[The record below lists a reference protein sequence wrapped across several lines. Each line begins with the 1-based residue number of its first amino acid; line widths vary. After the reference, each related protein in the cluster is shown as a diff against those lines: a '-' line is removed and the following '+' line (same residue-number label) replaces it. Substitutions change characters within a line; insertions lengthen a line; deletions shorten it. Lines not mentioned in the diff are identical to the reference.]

1 GLVMSQKCQ
10 QGKSARSGLESSRAP
25 RNYQHFERARAGSH
39 AANGAT
45 NEGREIMTA
54 TGYSRLAAVIFSLVA
69 LLQFVRALAG
79 WPITIA
85 ATAVPLLAC
94 LGTVLVAG
102 GPCV

>member
-1 GLVMSQKCQ
+1 MAQAEADVCEPAGCLL
-10 QGKSARSGLESSRAP
+10 SGAFS
-25 RNYQHFERARAGSH
+25 NGCGS
-39 AANGAT
+39 NWGTQFFPGAT

-85 ATAVPLLAC
+85 DTTIPLWPSWVACVVAAGLAW
-94 LGTVLVAG
+94 LGF
-102 GPCV
+102 